1 MERPPF
7 FLKKG
12 KMKRKGSDIM
22 ANRDQYHD
30 GYVDISS
37 GRGPQRRR
45 PKKKN
50 RAKKV
55 IISIFSVLLILVG
68 AGVWVFYYMFGGLHI
83 NDEIGKKTDEELGI
97 TSSADRVFS
106 DDVVNIAL
114 YGVDSRDEDS
124 FKGHSDCTMVLSVNT
139 NTGDI
144 KLISILRDTQV
155 EVADGYGTAK
165 LTTAYY
171 WGGPE
176 TALRTLNSN
185 FGLNVR
191 DYVTVN
197 FANLAGMIDA
207 LGGVEIDVT
216 ADEIQEINRNLIEI
230 KKTDHDITDGITGM
244 RLLDG
249 TQAVA
254 YARIRSIDSDN
265 ARAGRQQE
273 VLEAML
279 AAVGKKS
286 AIDYPSLVSQM
297 SQYVETSLSYQEM
310 ISLATVLLGK
320 DIHLS
325 TYTIPS
331 DEENAIGG
339 SNGTAWVWQYDLEA
353 ASDHIH
359 RIIYEDG
366 E

>member
-144 KLISILRDTQV
+144 ELISILRDT
-155 EVADGYGTAK
+155 
-165 LTTAYY
+165 
-171 WGGPE
+171 
-176 TALRTLNSN
+176 
-185 FGLNVR
+185 
-191 DYVTVN
+191 
-197 FANLAGMIDA
+197 
-207 LGGVEIDVT
+207 
-216 ADEIQEINRNLIEI
+216 
-230 KKTDHDITDGITGM
+230 
-244 RLLDG
+244 
-249 TQAVA
+249 
-254 YARIRSIDSDN
+254 
-265 ARAGRQQE
+265 
-273 VLEAML
+273 
-279 AAVGKKS
+279 
-286 AIDYPSLVSQM
+286 
-297 SQYVETSLSYQEM
+297 
-310 ISLATVLLGK
+310 
-320 DIHLS
+320 
-325 TYTIPS
+325 
-331 DEENAIGG
+331 
-339 SNGTAWVWQYDLEA
+339 
-353 ASDHIH
+353 
-359 RIIYEDG
+359 
-366 E
+366 